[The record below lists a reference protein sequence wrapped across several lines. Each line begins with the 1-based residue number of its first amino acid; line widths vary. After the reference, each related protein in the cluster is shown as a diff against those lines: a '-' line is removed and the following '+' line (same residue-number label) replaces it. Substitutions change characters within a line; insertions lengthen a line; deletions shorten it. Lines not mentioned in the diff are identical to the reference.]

1 MHWPSQ
7 NTVIVYCLLDT
18 IWFRYGFIVFFKH
31 VLYIVVCPFVL
42 FFLLAIVLSD
52 LRYANSDYLFA
63 IFKLFLNLFI
73 SRILSKY
80 MIFAICKS
88 WCLILIYL
96 HIKKLTVSIN
106 QPTLEHGKLNETVSR
121 DPSLSSLTLT
131 LKQYAHTIEFTIVHF
146 CPDKHAGKLMRT
158 RYSLLRNTKCI
169 CKLWMDRMWLCEVV
183 KMSL

>member
-18 IWFRYGFIVFFKH
+18 IWFRYGVIVFFKH

-42 FFLLAIVLSD
+42 LFLLAIVLSD

-106 QPTLEHGKLNETVSR
+106 QPTLEHGKLN
-121 DPSLSSLTLT
+121 L
-131 LKQYAHTIEFTIVHF
+131 LKLFQFQEIHHYHH
-146 CPDKHAGKLMRT
+146 
-158 RYSLLRNTKCI
+158 
-169 CKLWMDRMWLCEVV
+169 
-183 KMSL
+183 